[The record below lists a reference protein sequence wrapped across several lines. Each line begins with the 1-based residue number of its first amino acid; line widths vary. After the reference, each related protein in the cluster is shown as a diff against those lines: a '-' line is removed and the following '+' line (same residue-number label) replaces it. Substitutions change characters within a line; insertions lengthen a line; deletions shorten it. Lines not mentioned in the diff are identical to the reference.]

1 MSAEQEPR
9 NPADVAADKAVSIAD
24 RLLYEGVT
32 LVSIT
37 GERIRSGVGRTP
49 IAEVTTLDA
58 SPETA
63 RQTLTDVGAVS
74 VSTSD
79 SGLMSEGEV
88 TTASGVIVAR
98 VFTDKDRSPFTANP
112 HIVTHV
118 AEDIRSAGGT
128 LIRVYACGPGHYVDA
143 VASVGLYG
151 PVRDALSR
159 RGWVPNSI
167 HGPAS
172 DINGYPFETWTFD
185 GTQVGMTYVTEEN
198 K

>member
-1 MSAEQEPR
+1 MSTEQEQR

-24 RLLYEGVT
+24 RLLSEGVT

-37 GERIRSGVGRTP
+37 GERIWSGVGRTS

-58 SPETA
+58 SRETA
-63 RQTLTDVGAVS
+63 RQTLTDVGAVNIN
-74 VSTSD
+74 TSD

-88 TTASGVIVAR
+88 TTTSGVIVAR
-98 VFTDKDRSPFTANP
+98 VFTDNDRSQTNIKT
-112 HIVTHV
+112 HIVTRV

-128 LIRVYACGPGHYVDA
+128 LLRVYACGPGHYVDA

-159 RGWVPNSI
+159 RGWTPNSI
-167 HGPAS
+167 HGPAA

-185 GTQVGMTYVTEEN
+185 GTQVGMTYVTEEE